1 MYGTRLGFISS
12 FIISFQFYIIQLW
25 YFDATLAASYAQLSA
40 TALGYGAC
48 WVGGLSSNDVKNVL
62 GIKNIKPICVI
73 AIGKG
78 EPDNKSNRKPQES
91 IVDFL

>member
-1 MYGTRLGFISS
+1 MGQDWVSSAPLLLVFSSTSSSYGTI
-12 FIISFQFYIIQLW
+12 
-25 YFDATLAASYAQLSA
+25 DATLAASYAQLSA